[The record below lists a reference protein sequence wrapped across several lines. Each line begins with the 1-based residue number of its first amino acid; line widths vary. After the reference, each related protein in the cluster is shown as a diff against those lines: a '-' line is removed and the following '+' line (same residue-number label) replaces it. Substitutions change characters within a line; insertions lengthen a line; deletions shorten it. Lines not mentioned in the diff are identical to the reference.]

1 MSLINKKV
9 KIKVDNYNKKELSP
23 MFIKFLNESK
33 DKIFT
38 AQQEKKYKGTDI
50 YILEEEPMWT
60 FYVSNLEVV
69 KFAGKL

>member
-50 YILEEEPMWT
+50 YILEEEPLWT

>member
-23 MFIKFLNESK
+23 KFIKFLNESK
-33 DKIFT
+33 DKVFT

-50 YILEEEPMWT
+50 YILEEEPLWL
-60 FYVSNLEVV
+60 FHASNLEVV
-69 KFAGKL
+69 KFAGEL